1 MSQVDQLSRHTAAM
15 ASEVENNLK
24 TYPVQLALE
33 GATAKAGGPARAY
46 PAEFTVRDPREERL
60 TVLKN
65 VAEQWKDSGFTAT
78 LPGELVD
85 YFIEKKRHIEF
96 ANWEKWV
103 QSNFNLTDPTQVQ
116 LLKKLAPWYFE
127 RRLEYLKK
135 ILGLMY
141 AIHKID
147 LLGPEDEKEL
157 FILYEIQN
165 GEITVPKLD
174 WGTSNV
180 ESENIQKGMFS
191 LRNWIGSK
199 PDAHRPKGLG
209 AFGAYGPKGDKTN
222 SIARLP
228 TSWQNLSKNLGDSF
242 TNYSN
247 AFLTPVA
254 NTNERLQNNVNLLG
268 S

>member
-1 MSQVDQLSRHTAAM
+1 M
-15 ASEVENNLK
+15 ASEVENKMK
-24 TYPVQLALE
+24 TYPVQLDLE
-33 GATAKAGGPARAY
+33 GATTAAGGPAKAY

-141 AIHKID
+141 TVHKID

-165 GEITVPKLD
+165 GEINIPKLD
-174 WGTSNV
+174 WSTAV
-180 ESENIQKGMFS
+180 EQENIQKGMFS

-199 PDAHRPKGLG
+199 ATAKRPTGLG
-209 AFGAYGPKGDKTN
+209 AFGRADSEKSTKA
-222 SIARLP
+222 IASLP
-228 TSWQNLSKNLGDSF
+228 TSWADISTQIGSSF
-242 TNYSN
+242 TKQQNTWS
-247 AFLTPVA
+247 TPIA
-254 NTNERLQNNVNLLG
+254 NNLQWMQERLLPPREG
-268 S
+268 